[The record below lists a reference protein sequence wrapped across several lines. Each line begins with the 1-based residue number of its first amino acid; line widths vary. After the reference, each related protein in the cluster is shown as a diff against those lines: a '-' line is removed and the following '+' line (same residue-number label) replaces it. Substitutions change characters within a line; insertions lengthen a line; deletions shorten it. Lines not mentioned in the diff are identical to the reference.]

1 MRSFYDSV
9 VLNQF
14 YTGKTGQIVSNGAEQ
29 EHGVTFRNN
38 NHSITVSKNSKI
50 WHSSWLKE
58 THFSYRAF
66 SNCKANAKM

>member
-50 WHSSWLKE
+50 
-58 THFSYRAF
+58 
-66 SNCKANAKM
+66 